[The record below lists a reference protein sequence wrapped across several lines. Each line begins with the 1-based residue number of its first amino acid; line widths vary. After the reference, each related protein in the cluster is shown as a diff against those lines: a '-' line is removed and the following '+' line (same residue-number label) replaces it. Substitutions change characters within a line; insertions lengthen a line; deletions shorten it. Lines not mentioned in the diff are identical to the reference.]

1 MTVGINTEAINNK
14 NIPFTMYDLGW
25 VVLCIGAAIGSGIVF
40 FPLQVGL
47 KGVWVFALAVIL
59 GYPAVYY
66 MQKLFIET
74 MARSDEQ
81 DSYLSII
88 TSYVGSRWGVLLGAL
103 YSFTMLKSMVEY
115 ALAITND
122 SASYLKTFGLT
133 NQTLSEHWWW
143 SLLLIAGLSLVA
155 SKGEKLLFKVSGSM
169 IAVKLVIIVAIGFV
183 VIPFWDLSNIGAFPT
198 VSHLVVGTF
207 PTLPFAIFSI
217 MFVGILNPMNIAY
230 KKREEDKDVAKYKIL
245 RVHKVAYLVLVA
257 TVLLF
262 VMSIVLSISE
272 ADALRAYQD
281 NISAL
286 ALAAKVIPGAA
297 VKYMSVVLNVF
308 SIVTAFLALYL
319 AVHESFV
326 GLIKVTVE
334 KMVKPQ
340 ANNSKAISVAA
351 FVMVVLVLWLI
362 VLTNFPILKVFVFGG
377 VTYGLISCII
387 PGFIILKNDKFSDLR
402 GVSVYYVILIGMLM
416 CIGPFVMLFSQ

>member
-1 MTVGINTEAINNK
+1 MTVGINTEAINHK

-183 VIPFWDLSNIGAFPT
+183 VIPFWDVSNIGAFPT

-286 ALAAKVIPGAA
+286 ALAAKVIPGAT
-297 VKYMSVVLNVF
+297 VKYMSVILNVF

-334 KMVKPQ
+334 KIVKPQ
-340 ANNSKAISVAA
+340 ENNSKAISVAA

-362 VLTNFPILKVFVFGG
+362 VLRKVR
-377 VTYGLISCII
+377 ISRSFL
-387 PGFIILKNDKFSDLR
+387 PKLTR
-402 GVSVYYVILIGMLM
+402 
-416 CIGPFVMLFSQ
+416 

>member
-1 MTVGINTEAINNK
+1 MTVGINTEAINHK

-47 KGVWVFALAVIL
+47 KGVWVFARPLSL

-143 SLLLIAGLSLVA
+143 SLLLIAGLSGRVERRKAALQSFRQHDRRKA
-155 SKGEKLLFKVSGSM
+155 GDHRSDWFRGDPFLGCEQYWC
-169 IAVKLVIIVAIGFV
+169 
-183 VIPFWDLSNIGAFPT
+183 IPN
-198 VSHLVVGTF
+198 
-207 PTLPFAIFSI
+207 
-217 MFVGILNPMNIAY
+217 
-230 KKREEDKDVAKYKIL
+230 R
-245 RVHKVAYLVLVA
+245 
-257 TVLLF
+257 
-262 VMSIVLSISE
+262 
-272 ADALRAYQD
+272 
-281 NISAL
+281 
-286 ALAAKVIPGAA
+286 
-297 VKYMSVVLNVF
+297 
-308 SIVTAFLALYL
+308 
-319 AVHESFV
+319 
-326 GLIKVTVE
+326 
-334 KMVKPQ
+334 
-340 ANNSKAISVAA
+340 
-351 FVMVVLVLWLI
+351 
-362 VLTNFPILKVFVFGG
+362 
-377 VTYGLISCII
+377 
-387 PGFIILKNDKFSDLR
+387 
-402 GVSVYYVILIGMLM
+402 
-416 CIGPFVMLFSQ
+416 

>member
-1 MTVGINTEAINNK
+1 MTVGINTEAINHK

-169 IAVKLVIIVAIGFV
+169 IAVKLV
-183 VIPFWDLSNIGAFPT
+183 
-198 VSHLVVGTF
+198 
-207 PTLPFAIFSI
+207 
-217 MFVGILNPMNIAY
+217 
-230 KKREEDKDVAKYKIL
+230 
-245 RVHKVAYLVLVA
+245 
-257 TVLLF
+257 
-262 VMSIVLSISE
+262 
-272 ADALRAYQD
+272 
-281 NISAL
+281 
-286 ALAAKVIPGAA
+286 
-297 VKYMSVVLNVF
+297 
-308 SIVTAFLALYL
+308 
-319 AVHESFV
+319 
-326 GLIKVTVE
+326 
-334 KMVKPQ
+334 
-340 ANNSKAISVAA
+340 
-351 FVMVVLVLWLI
+351 
-362 VLTNFPILKVFVFGG
+362 
-377 VTYGLISCII
+377 
-387 PGFIILKNDKFSDLR
+387 
-402 GVSVYYVILIGMLM
+402 
-416 CIGPFVMLFSQ
+416 

>member
-1 MTVGINTEAINNK
+1 MRNFVFLLSLLGTPMTVGINTEAINHK

-40 FPLQVGL
+40 PITGWIKRGVGL
-47 KGVWVFALAVIL
+47 CPGRYL

-183 VIPFWDLSNIGAFPT
+183 VILS
-198 VSHLVVGTF
+198 
-207 PTLPFAIFSI
+207 
-217 MFVGILNPMNIAY
+217 
-230 KKREEDKDVAKYKIL
+230 
-245 RVHKVAYLVLVA
+245 
-257 TVLLF
+257 
-262 VMSIVLSISE
+262 
-272 ADALRAYQD
+272 
-281 NISAL
+281 
-286 ALAAKVIPGAA
+286 
-297 VKYMSVVLNVF
+297 
-308 SIVTAFLALYL
+308 
-319 AVHESFV
+319 
-326 GLIKVTVE
+326 
-334 KMVKPQ
+334 
-340 ANNSKAISVAA
+340 
-351 FVMVVLVLWLI
+351 
-362 VLTNFPILKVFVFGG
+362 
-377 VTYGLISCII
+377 
-387 PGFIILKNDKFSDLR
+387 
-402 GVSVYYVILIGMLM
+402 GM
-416 CIGPFVMLFSQ
+416 

>member
-1 MTVGINTEAINNK
+1 M
-14 NIPFTMYDLGW
+14 PRRY
-25 VVLCIGAAIGSGIVF
+25 
-40 FPLQVGL
+40 P
-47 KGVWVFALAVIL
+47 

-143 SLLLIAGLSLVA
+143 SLLLIAGLSGRVERRKAALQSFRQHDRRKA
-155 SKGEKLLFKVSGSM
+155 GDHRSDWFRGD
-169 IAVKLVIIVAIGFV
+169 
-183 VIPFWDLSNIGAFPT
+183 PFWDVSNIGAFPT

-230 KKREEDKDVAKYKIL
+230 KNVKKI
-245 RVHKVAYLVLVA
+245 RTWQNIKFYAY
-257 TVLLF
+257 T
-262 VMSIVLSISE
+262 
-272 ADALRAYQD
+272 
-281 NISAL
+281 
-286 ALAAKVIPGAA
+286 K
-297 VKYMSVVLNVF
+297 
-308 SIVTAFLALYL
+308 
-319 AVHESFV
+319 
-326 GLIKVTVE
+326 
-334 KMVKPQ
+334 
-340 ANNSKAISVAA
+340 
-351 FVMVVLVLWLI
+351 WLI
-362 VLTNFPILKVFVFGG
+362 
-377 VTYGLISCII
+377 
-387 PGFIILKNDKFSDLR
+387 
-402 GVSVYYVILIGMLM
+402 
-416 CIGPFVMLFSQ
+416 

>member
-1 MTVGINTEAINNK
+1 
-14 NIPFTMYDLGW
+14 
-25 VVLCIGAAIGSGIVF
+25 
-40 FPLQVGL
+40 
-47 KGVWVFALAVIL
+47 
-59 GYPAVYY
+59 

-183 VIPFWDLSNIGAFPT
+183 VIPFWDVSNIGAFPT

-230 KKREEDKDVAKYKIL
+230 KK
-245 RVHKVAYLVLVA
+245 
-257 TVLLF
+257 T
-262 VMSIVLSISE
+262 
-272 ADALRAYQD
+272 
-281 NISAL
+281 
-286 ALAAKVIPGAA
+286 
-297 VKYMSVVLNVF
+297 
-308 SIVTAFLALYL
+308 
-319 AVHESFV
+319 
-326 GLIKVTVE
+326 
-334 KMVKPQ
+334 
-340 ANNSKAISVAA
+340 
-351 FVMVVLVLWLI
+351 
-362 VLTNFPILKVFVFGG
+362 
-377 VTYGLISCII
+377 
-387 PGFIILKNDKFSDLR
+387 
-402 GVSVYYVILIGMLM
+402 
-416 CIGPFVMLFSQ
+416 